1 MSGTMMRP
9 SSWETRALAAL
20 LVVHTVLGIYYAV
33 TIPIFESYDEIG
45 HYRFVRYVADERRL
59 PDPTK
64 PLIAENDETHQPP
77 LYYLLA
83 AIPLTLAD
91 LGEDTT
97 PKLNPHMRSGPVRG
111 GPNRVV
117 HDPVAE
123 RWPYRGTT
131 LAVRLARLVS
141 VLIAAFGVI
150 FTYAAARTAFPD
162 DPWVRWG
169 ATWLVAFWPQYRFLS
184 AVITNDIMAT
194 VCGAAVTWLLLRV
207 VARDRPN
214 LPDMAALGLA
224 TALAL
229 LAKNNALG
237 LLPPVLVVIGLRI
250 LRSQSA
256 HRKTLLLSLV
266 GAAAV
271 CAVAIGWWYARN
283 INSGVGALGRYR
295 SFSILLRT
303 VRRGFL
309 ADPSRWSTLLPAFA
323 TALPT
328 LWASFGWGNIS
339 LPEWVSW
346 SALGWSALAMLALIA
361 WMARRRGH
369 SAVWRVGVLLLV
381 IASVSAVSVTH
392 IVSLGAR
399 IVPGRYLLPALPA
412 LCILLAKGWS
422 ELFRGGR
429 RLFGWAASGG
439 ALLVLS
445 VLVPAL
451 YIAPAYAPP
460 PHLAEAQLA
469 EYTPLHC
476 TFGGFVELVGYRIQ
490 NPFVAGRDEVR
501 LSLAWRVL
509 DRADAD
515 YSLAVQVFE
524 GERELIGEVHR
535 YPGHGALAT
544 STWEPGF
551 MFREDLIIPVESRIA
566 EGHIAWIEV
575 SFYEHQTLAPVP
587 VFDANGT
594 NVGASV
600 RMAQVKVRATPRT
613 DARTKPSTL
622 FFGPAIGLVGSR
634 AQACLASPAPFIGV
648 EMDWL
653 AIQSAE
659 TDCKVSIQ
667 LRDARQTIVSQVDE
681 LPRQGDNPTR
691 FWEAGEIIADHHM
704 LPLPHL
710 LPSGTYTVYLC
721 LYDSVSLQRLPV
733 TDADGQALPLA
744 EVPLL
749 SLTQE
754 AGKGVQLLPV
764 RSGDH
769 VPSLDSSCERGLPAG
784 HSD

>member
-1 MSGTMMRP
+1 MRASG
-9 SSWETRALAAL
+9 WETRALAAL
-20 LVVHTVLGIYYAV
+20 LVVHIVLGIYYAV

-91 LGEDTT
+91 LGEDTS
-97 PKLNPHMRSGPVRG
+97 PKLNPHMWSGPVQG
-111 GPNRVV
+111 GANRVV
-117 HDPVAE
+117 HDPLAE

-131 LAVRLARLVS
+131 LAVRLARLAS
-141 VLIAAFGVI
+141 VLIAAFGLL

-169 ATWLVAFWPQYRFLS
+169 ATWLAAFWPQYRFLS
-184 AVITNDIMAT
+184 AVITNDIMVT
-194 VCGAAVTWLLLRV
+194 VCGAAVTWLLLKV
-207 VARDRPN
+207 VARDRPS

-237 LLPPVLVVIGLRI
+237 LLPPVLVVVGLTF

-256 HRKTLLLSLV
+256 HRKRLLLSLV

-271 CAVAIGWWYARN
+271 SAVAIGWWYARN

-295 SFSILLRT
+295 SFSILLAT

-309 ADPSRWSTLLPAFA
+309 ADPSRWRTLLPAFA

-346 SALGWSALAMLALIA
+346 SALGWSTLAMLALFA
-361 WMARRRGH
+361 WLVRRQARGQT
-369 SAVWRVGVLLLV
+369 WRVWVLLLV
-381 IASVSAVSVTH
+381 IVSVSAISVTH

-422 ELFRGGR
+422 EVFRGRGR
-429 RLFGWAASGG
+429 LITWAASGST
-439 ALLVLS
+439 LLVLA
-445 VLVPAL
+445 VLIPAL
-451 YIAPAYAPP
+451 CIAPAYSLPP
-460 PHLAEAQLA
+460 RLPEAQLA
-469 EYTPLHC
+469 EYTPIHC
-476 TFGGFVELVGYRIQ
+476 TFGSFVELGGYRIQ
-490 NPFVAGRDEVR
+490 DPFVASSGEVR
-501 LSLAWRVL
+501 VSLAWRVL
-509 DRADAD
+509 GRADAD

-524 GERELIGEVHR
+524 GQRELIGEVHR
-535 YPGHGALAT
+535 FPGHGALAT
-544 STWEPGF
+544 STWEPGYT
-551 MFREDLIIPVESRIA
+551 FREDLVIPVESHIA
-566 EGHIAWIEV
+566 GGHIAWIEV

-594 NVGASV
+594 NIGASV

-613 DARTKPSTL
+613 DTRTKQSAL
-622 FFGPAIGLVGSR
+622 LFGPAIGLIGSR
-634 AQACLASPAPFIGV
+634 VQACLASPTPYVGV
-648 EMDWL
+648 ELEWL
-653 AIQSAE
+653 AIQSPG
-659 TDCKVSIQ
+659 TDYKVSIQ
-667 LRDARQTIVSQVDE
+667 LRDAEQTIVSQVDE
-681 LPRQGDNPTR
+681 LPRQGTNPTR
-691 FWEAGEIIADHHM
+691 FWEPGETVADHHT
-704 LPLPHL
+704 LPLPAL
-710 LPSGTYTVYLC
+710 LPSGTYTMYVC

-733 TDADGQALPLA
+733 TDARGEALPLA

-749 SLTQE
+749 TLTQE
-754 AGKGVQLLPV
+754 MGKEAQVLPI

-769 VPSLDSSCERGLPAG
+769 TPSLDSSCERGTTATT
-784 HSD
+784 SD